1 MAEHRT
7 LNPQVEGSIPSAPIR
22 AISHE
27 VALFF
32 ARRQGAGTRPIPL
45 ALHTRSIRP
54 IPLRSIRALR
64 RLCARAC
71 ALARIRRRL
80 RPFRPIPLALHT
92 GSTPA
97 MCSGLRPCAHTP
109 SATLLP
115 PKGAIRSAS
124 YSSISCLCLPKQGY
138 LRTRCSPP
146 HPDSA

>member
-32 ARRQGAGTRPIPL
+32 LPAASGAGTRPIPL

-80 RPFRPIPLALHT
+80 RYCPQR
-92 GSTPA
+92 
-97 MCSGLRPCAHTP
+97 
-109 SATLLP
+109 
-115 PKGAIRSAS
+115 GAIRSAS

-138 LRTRCSPP
+138 LRARCSPP
-146 HPDSA
+146 TPIPLRLSSYRSHNRKNHTHIQYCIDEVNYHY

>member
-92 GSTPA
+92 GSIRLRHCAGAQTP
-97 MCSGLRPCAHTP
+97 RPQRPGYPRQSKAHIISP
-109 SATLLP
+109 LP
-115 PKGAIRSAS
+115 N
-124 YSSISCLCLPKQGY
+124 SIPVFLMHTYIDLF
-138 LRTRCSPP
+138 
-146 HPDSA
+146 

>member
-32 ARRQGAGTRPIPL
+32 CPPPAAQAL
-45 ALHTRSIRP
+45 ALFRLRSIRARFALFR
-54 IPLRSIRALR
+54 LRSIRALR

-92 GSTPA
+92 GSIRLRHCAGAQTP
-97 MCSGLRPCAHTP
+97 RPQRPGYPRQSKAHIISP
-109 SATLLP
+109 LP
-115 PKGAIRSAS
+115 N
-124 YSSISCLCLPKQGY
+124 SIPVFLMHTYIDLF
-138 LRTRCSPP
+138 
-146 HPDSA
+146 